1 MVKSLSIATM
11 VAWSQSPEQG
21 CVKRLTVCHGGESLN
36 VGKPKR
42 RGCYSKECG

>member
-1 MVKSLSIATM
+1 MVKNLNTGAM

-21 CVKRLTVCHGGESLN
+21 CVKRLAVCHGGESLN

-42 RGCYSKECG
+42 CGCYSFECG